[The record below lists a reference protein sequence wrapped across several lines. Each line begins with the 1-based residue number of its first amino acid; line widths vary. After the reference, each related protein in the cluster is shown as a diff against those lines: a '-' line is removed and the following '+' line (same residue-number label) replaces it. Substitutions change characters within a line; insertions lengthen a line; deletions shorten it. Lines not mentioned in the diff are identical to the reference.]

1 MFSFQSI
8 FREPSYFSFSTILS
22 SLLYTVEFAVSNAL
36 MLAAITFSVWF
47 CLIIVAVYGFGYYIF
62 HNKALMTCRN
72 PYKTCSVVYYLN
84 RFMKLIYFALRP
96 NSTKSF
102 LIEPRVKFEEPYLL
116 IASAHH
122 YLLHTVGSRSI

>member
-36 MLAAITFSVWF
+36 MLAAMTFSVWF
-47 CLIIVAVYGFGYYIF
+47 CLSIVTGYGFGYYIF
-62 HNKALMTCRN
+62 HNKTLITCRN
-72 PYKTCSVVYYLN
+72 PYKKCSVVCYFN
-84 RFMKLIYFALRP
+84 RIMKLIYFALRP

-102 LIEPRVKFEEPYLL
+102 PMEERVTFEEPYLL
-116 IASAHH
+116 IASAHY